1 MKGTL
6 SHIHVNPVEG
16 GVRPFYAWSGVPG
29 LGDFCFLLSEK
40 QRHKINLYARCYLTM
55 LITS

>member
-40 QRHKINLYARCYLTM
+40 QRHKINLYARCYLTSA
-55 LITS
+55 I